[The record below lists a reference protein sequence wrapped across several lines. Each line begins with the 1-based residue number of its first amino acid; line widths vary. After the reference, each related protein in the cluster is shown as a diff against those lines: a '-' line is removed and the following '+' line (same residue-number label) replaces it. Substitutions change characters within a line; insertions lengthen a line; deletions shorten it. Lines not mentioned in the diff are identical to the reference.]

1 MAHRFPRLLP
11 IVLTAALTAAAASA
25 CGGDEPAPA
34 SGGDGGNVAV
44 AGIGYTSD
52 QLSQALLTELAGY
65 RRAGD
70 PDLGEYG
77 TLRAIRNAA
86 HLQESVVLDKPR
98 CANAAGGPGG
108 KIPAE
113 VPAALVSFAKEGG
126 WTVTQ
131 TLMAMSADEA
141 DEQVDARVPSG
152 CLEFKTKIGSKWAG
166 HRVTESPRG
175 EIGQGSRTVGV
186 TTIAGTAHTKA
197 WYVVFRGRD
206 YLATISVV
214 GPNAT
219 RDEAER
225 IARAALGNA
234 ERFLP

>member
-1 MAHRFPRLLP
+1 MAHRLLP
-11 IVLTAALTAAAASA
+11 LVLAAALTAAAASA
-25 CGGDEPAPA
+25 CGGDDPART
-34 SGGDGGNVAV
+34 SGGGSVAV

-52 QLSQALLTELAGY
+52 QLAQALLTELPGY
-65 RRAGD
+65 QRGGD

-86 HLQESVVLDKPR
+86 RLQEGVELDKPR
-98 CANAAGGPGG
+98 CGNGAGGPGG
-108 KIPAE
+108 KIPAN
-113 VPAALVSFAKEGG
+113 VPAALVTFTKANGQ
-126 WTVTQ
+126 TVSQ
-131 TLMAMSADEA
+131 TLMAMQADDAE
-141 DEQVDARVPSG
+141 EQVNARVPSG
-152 CLEFKTKIGSKWAG
+152 CLTFKTRIGSKWAV
-166 HRVTESPRG
+166 HRVAESPRG

-186 TTIAGTAHTKA
+186 TTIAGAAHTKA

-206 YLATISVV
+206 YLATITVV

-225 IARAALGNA
+225 IAAEAREHA